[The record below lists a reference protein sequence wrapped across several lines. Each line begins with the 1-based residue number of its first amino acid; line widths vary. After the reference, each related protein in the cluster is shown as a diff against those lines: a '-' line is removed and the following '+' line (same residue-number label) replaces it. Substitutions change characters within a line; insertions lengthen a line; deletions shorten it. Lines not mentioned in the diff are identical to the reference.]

1 VSLGS
6 FEHAQAVHDGI
17 LMGGPPEPTPVDPCP
32 WCDEEKDLP
41 KDVEIFVGNTTVC
54 FECLRDYLVIDD
66 AGERGRK

>member
-1 VSLGS
+1 MSLGS

-32 WCDEEKDLP
+32 WCEGEKDLP

-54 FECLRDYLVIDD
+54 FECLRDYLVIGD